1 MKKILQFIEKKIFPQ
16 KDIIIPKEFKTEDDY
31 YTFFFTKHPKW
42 SKPEPNKAELARL
55 VEIDKMMQIIVDA
68 KTAETTDIID
78 FGCGRGWL
86 ANKLSKY
93 GSVLGIEPVQN
104 VVNYA
109 KKLYPNISF
118 EVGSIEKLLNK
129 QVDVIVASE
138 VIEHFKDEDKLKYF
152 TAFNKVLKLNGYCL
166 ITTPRAEVQK
176 EWLSYRKD
184 SGQPVENWLTEFQVE
199 ELAKL
204 SGFSV
209 EEKIILQERAN
220 DSNSPLLNLYQ
231 IWLFKK
237 YEH

>member
-1 MKKILQFIEKKIFPQ
+1 MKKILKFIEKQVFPQ
-16 KDIIIPKEFKTEDDY
+16 KDIIIPQEFKNEDDF

-55 VEIDKMMQIIVDA
+55 AEIEKLMQIIVNS
-68 KTAETTDIID
+68 KTAENIDIID

-86 ANKLSKY
+86 SNQLSKY
-93 GSVLGIEPVQN
+93 GNVLGIEPVEN
-104 VVNYA
+104 VVDYA

-118 EVGSIEKLLNK
+118 ETGSIEKLSNK
-129 QVDVIVASE
+129 QVDIIVASE

-152 TAFNKVLKLNGYCL
+152 NAFNSVLKQNGYCL
-166 ITTPRAEVQK
+166 ITTPRAEVQH

-184 SGQPVENWLTEFQVE
+184 AGQPIENWLTELQVQ
-199 ELAKL
+199 ELATL

-209 EEKIILQERAN
+209 LEKSILQERAN
-220 DSNSPLLNLYQ
+220 DPNSPLLDLYQ

-237 YEH
+237 I